1 MKIVKLTAENI
12 KKLVAVE
19 ITPAGNVVKIS
30 GKNGAGKTSI
40 LDAIWWGLGGTENI
54 QAKPIR
60 TGEKKAKIEL
70 DLGDILVRRTFTE
83 KGSSLVIENK
93 EGLRYGSPQAM
104 LDSLLGKLSFDP
116 LGFMR
121 LDAAKQFET
130 LKSLTGVDTSDIET
144 KKKTAYEERT
154 AVNRDLKT
162 IESRYNALSV
172 PLDCPD
178 KELSSSDITA
188 KITAAADLKSKKE
201 LAQERE
207 KQHAESIDRGNQ
219 KVKDL
224 NKQIAES
231 QKAIEDCESMR
242 KKVKPEIN
250 IEVEDIEVLTAER
263 AKLDKRIEAAIKAK
277 SQKESAIQK
286 DSIAASNIKSITANI
301 ETAKADITTAEA
313 ALKLLHEKREALK
326 KEHSAIEVP
335 DTEALQVELANVDSK
350 NKAFRTKQEKSKL
363 KTELDAT
370 KAKSEK
376 LSADI
381 DKLDEE
387 KQSRIAS
394 AKFPVEGL
402 TFGDG
407 FVSYNGLPLE
417 QASDAE
423 KLRVSMAMA
432 MAMNPKLRIL
442 RIRDGS
448 LLDSASMKIV
458 EGMAKDRD
466 YQIWIEC
473 ISDENKDKLAVYI
486 EDGMIQEYKE
496 PEKSDLF
503 QEVK

>member
-54 QAKPIR
+54 QTKPIR

-154 AVNRDLKT
+154 AVNRDLKS

-201 LAQERE
+201 LLRERE
-207 KQHAESIDRGNQ
+207 KQHTESIERGNQ

-224 NKQIAES
+224 NKNIADAEKELKEAE
-231 QKAIEDCESMR
+231 QARELLLPD
-242 KKVKPEIN
+242 IN
-250 IEVEDIEVLTAER
+250 LEVDDIEALKKEL
-263 AKLDKRIEAAIKAK
+263 AKVQKLIESAITAK
-277 SQKESAIQK
+277 SRKESAIVK
-286 DSIAASNIKSITANI
+286 DSTMRSRIVSISESI
-301 ETAKADITTAEA
+301 ETAKTEILTADA

-326 KEHSAIEVP
+326 KEHSAIEIP
-335 DTEALQVELANVDSK
+335 DTAALQVELANVDTR
-350 NKAFRTKQEKSKL
+350 NKAVRTKQEKTKL
-363 KTELDAT
+363 KTELDTT

-381 DKLDEE
+381 DKLEEE
-387 KQSRIAS
+387 KQSKISS
-394 AKFPVEGL
+394 AKFPVNGL

-407 FVSYNGLPLE
+407 FVSYSGLPLE

-448 LLDSASMKIV
+448 LLDSNSMKIV
-458 EGMAKDRD
+458 EEMAKNED
-466 YQIWIEC
+466 YQVWVEMV
-473 ISDENKDKLAVYI
+473 DESGKVGIVI
-486 EDGMIQEYKE
+486 EDGHVVAVK
-496 PEKSDLF
+496 DLF
-503 QEVK
+503 EGAK